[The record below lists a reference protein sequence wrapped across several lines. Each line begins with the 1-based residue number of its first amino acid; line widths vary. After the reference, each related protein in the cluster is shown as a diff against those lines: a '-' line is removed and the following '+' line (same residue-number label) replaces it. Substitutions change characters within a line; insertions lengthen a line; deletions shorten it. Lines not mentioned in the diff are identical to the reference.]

1 MRRLRNSRRGGDTL
15 DVDESYQGDAI
26 VSLFAVLLVL
36 LLTLAA
42 ASSQSAE
49 PVQTRYKPNDQT
61 GEVLSLR
68 SLQVPF
74 KFREFWSLGE
84 EELLIRYD
92 MEAIIDRLLGEIG
105 TSRTETT
112 IDGVDINFEWF
123 ETELGGYRIE
133 LNIFDLNAGQWAV
146 LDSVNARDNE
156 ALAEWASKA
165 GDQGAAVAA
174 DLADR
179 DGMEQTCAAI
189 KAPFGAPDILV
200 HAAGLNT
207 REAADDVTPQG
218 WDQTLAINLS
228 APFFLTQAFA
238 PAMAAKGWG
247 RVVNFASLQSTR
259 AFPGGIAYGATKGGV
274 TQLTRAMAEAW
285 SSKGIMVNAIGPGPT
300 LRGGRQSEAHLAKQR
315 AATLLERGA
324 NTSDITAALGYFL
337 DAPAVTGQLLCIDG
351 GQHLAWETPDVLGVE

>member
-15 DVDESYQGDAI
+15 DVDESYQVDAI

-84 EELLIRYD
+84 EEILIRYD
-92 MEAIIDRLLGEIG
+92 MEAIIDRLQGEIG

-156 ALAEWASKA
+156 ALAEWA
-165 GDQGAAVAA
+165 AA
-174 DLADR
+174 DL
-179 DGMEQTCAAI
+179 
-189 KAPFGAPDILV
+189 
-200 HAAGLNT
+200 
-207 REAADDVTPQG
+207 
-218 WDQTLAINLS
+218 
-228 APFFLTQAFA
+228 
-238 PAMAAKGWG
+238 
-247 RVVNFASLQSTR
+247 
-259 AFPGGIAYGATKGGV
+259 
-274 TQLTRAMAEAW
+274 
-285 SSKGIMVNAIGPGPT
+285 
-300 LRGGRQSEAHLAKQR
+300 
-315 AATLLERGA
+315 
-324 NTSDITAALGYFL
+324 
-337 DAPAVTGQLLCIDG
+337 PAVIYVTDDAIEIAAEVDASMRKGNRRGQ
-351 GQHLAWETPDVLGVE
+351 VLIPRRSALMAQIERRAGSYSMERVYRAH